1 MPALNTSLCFLS
13 ACFVC
18 AAATAFQA
26 SAGEWPQIL
35 GPDRNGIAA
44 DDETLADEWPAE
56 GPYTLWQRDVGRGYA
71 GVAVAEKRTL
81 LFHRVGENEVTEA
94 LDAATGKTLWT
105 DEHPTKFKP
114 EVGSGD
120 GPLCVPVIQGGRV
133 FTFGAEGVLT
143 CLDAAT
149 GKRPGDDFNARGTWE
164 ETGLLLAKPV
174 PERPAVGP
182 WREFLD
188 QGYAPDLSAVEIV
201 ARAVTPPML
210 AKRFDTWF
218 LMANAEALVSL
229 DRQPDCG
236 ELEEIAWVD
245 FDDAIALPLP
255 MVTRTMITEAVQR
268 MEDPSRPQPY
278 MRFGSKK
285 TKMSFL

>member
-1 MPALNTSLCFLS
+1 MTEAPKPAGRAESRSRPPGTRAVRPRHAATLIIVRRDGPKARVLMGKRNGGHDFMPNLWVFPGGRIDRADYYAPIAEDLRPEVAATFQAHLPLSKGRAL
-13 ACFVC
+13 
-18 AAATAFQA
+18 AAA
-26 SAGEWPQIL
+26 
-35 GPDRNGIAA
+35 
-44 DDETLADEWPAE
+44 
-56 GPYTLWQRDVGRGYA
+56 
-71 GVAVAEKRTL
+71 AVRE
-81 LFHRVGENEVTEA
+81 
-94 LDAATGKTLWT
+94 
-105 DEHPTKFKP
+105 
-114 EVGSGD
+114 
-120 GPLCVPVIQGGRV
+120 
-133 FTFGAEGVLT
+133 
-143 CLDAAT
+143 
-149 GKRPGDDFNARGTWE
+149 TWE

-218 LMANAEALVSL
+218 LMADAEALVSL

-255 MVTRTMITEAVQR
+255 MVTRTMISEAVQR
-268 MEDPSRPQPY
+268 MEDPTRPQPY